1 MSFQSPN
8 LMTTQERILALAEKV
23 KNPPTWWWK
32 VLGGIIFLVMVVW
45 IRYLLSKR
53 SDALA
58 ELKTE
63 AARRRLEAEQANVA
77 AKVEVDVNKRKEAE
91 AAAAAALDKARADQ
105 EDLVKLDA
113 EHLKHVTQLQAV
125 ADKDWDTLNKL
136 AGVKT

>member
-32 VLGGIIFLVMVVW
+32 VLGGVLLVVMAIW
-45 IRYLLSKR
+45 IQYLLSKR

-63 AARRRLEAEQANVA
+63 AAKKKLAAEQAAVA

-91 AAAAAALDKARADQ
+91 TAAAVFLDRARKDQADIANL
-105 EDLVKLDA
+105 EA
-113 EHLKHVTQLQAV
+113 ENQLHMKQLSAV
-125 ADKDWDTLNKL
+125 ADKDWDALNKL
-136 AGVKT
+136 AGVKS